1 MTKYQANSLRKIKE
15 SALLSRDVE
24 ALRKIREFEKGLKIY
39 FQVAGEKFVRSES
52 GEQLETLEN
61 IFLFIE
67 GFRPCEGLTVQ
78 PVPGSL
84 WEKIE
89 ASRGKIIVQ
98 ELKDLEQLGNEA
110 PKIDSPQ
117 KVSAEF
123 REIEG
128 VKFLQVTPELTFVSV
143 ESLTE
148 AQLEHCKAVYNTTKD
163 EFTT

>member
-1 MTKYQANSLRKIKE
+1 

-117 KVSAEF
+117 KVSAE
-123 REIEG
+123 
-128 VKFLQVTPELTFVSV
+128 
-143 ESLTE
+143 
-148 AQLEHCKAVYNTTKD
+148 
-163 EFTT
+163 